1 MHLVLI
7 LREGDQEVVK
17 RSGRDEPVWVA
28 IHQCKG
34 AMLGISLCSYLDL
47 KLAEMDLGSNAKGLF
62 PSTWCY

>member
-1 MHLVLI
+1 
-7 LREGDQEVVK
+7 
-17 RSGRDEPVWVA
+17 VWVA